1 MTEVISICYTES
13 HPTDRRGEIYSPKMS
28 ESKLSLKRK
37 FWPWILF
44 IGLALAGFALSFL
57 ITPLDSPRKS
67 ETEEQGI
74 LHPQVFFQRIIC
86 GTPGITEIVF
96 GLGAGHRV
104 VGVSQFSAFPREAT
118 EKPVIGGLINPNR
131 EKITALKPDLLI
143 TQGKHES
150 LAAFCRRQ
158 GITFLSLEIE
168 TLEDIHNAV
177 TRLGGILGTAGEAAR
192 LHNFI
197 KEELQRL
204 TFRISVFPARK
215 VFFVL
220 GHSPGD
226 LSNLMSI
233 GPRTFLHQLITA
245 AGGINIFADAS
256 GTYPQISKESLLRRQ
271 PEVIIEV
278 ITGDLSEEKIRM
290 LKSDWSQLSILPAVL
305 QGQIHFLNQD
315 FLLIPGTRVTQTAQL
330 LAEIIHPEAFN
341 VPKQR

>member
-13 HPTDRRGEIYSPKMS
+13 HPSDTRGLINSLKMS
-28 ESKLSLKRK
+28 ESKLNLKRK

-44 IGLALAGFALSFL
+44 VGLALAGFSLSLL
-57 ITPLDSPRKS
+57 ITPLNSPRKAQ
-67 ETEEQGI
+67 TKEQGF
-74 LHPQVFFQRIIC
+74 LYPQGSFQKIIC

-96 GLGAGHRV
+96 GLGAGDRV
-104 VGVSQFSAFPREAT
+104 VGVSQFSTFPREAS

-168 TLEDIHNAV
+168 TLEEIYGAV
-177 TRLGGILGTAGEAAR
+177 TRLGDILGTTTAAAR
-192 LHNFI
+192 LNTMI
-197 KEELQRL
+197 KDELQHL
-204 TFRISVFPARK
+204 TTRISVFPARK

-226 LSNLMSI
+226 LSNLLSI
-233 GPRTFLHQLITA
+233 GPRTFLHQLISA

-278 ITGDLSEEKIRM
+278 ITGDLSQEKIRM
-290 LKSDWSQLSILPAVL
+290 LKSDWAQLSILPAVQ
-305 QGQIHFLNQD
+305 QGHIHFLNQD
-315 FLLIPGTRVTQTAQL
+315 FLLIPGTRVTQTARL

-341 VPKQR
+341 VP